1 MVNSM
6 NNHEPYSGILAL
18 WLGDTEQ
25 TEHGEF
31 RGHSKLPQEE

>member
-18 WLGDTEQ
+18 WLGDTE
-25 TEHGEF
+25 HGEF